1 MITHAPSPFEQWAA
15 REGCNIAPAA
25 VPAPDRRYAD
35 RDTQAVLDAWDAGCR
50 YVTMIMMEFTLEA
63 ETLREKMQ
71 ALACAR

>member
-35 RDTQAVLDAWDAGCR
+35 RDTQAAFDAWDAGCR
-50 YVTMIMMEFTLEA
+50 YVAMIMTEFTLEA
-63 ETLREKMQ
+63 EALREKIQ
-71 ALACAR
+71 PLACAR